1 MALPLLDIQSVSKR
15 FTDRINIFRKQ
26 EFYAVRNVSF
36 SLNHQETLAI
46 IGANGAGK
54 STLAKMLVG
63 ITEPTSGKLFLKDHE
78 LTYGD
83 YEFRA
88 KKIRMIF
95 QDPNDAFDPNYN
107 IGQILD
113 SPLRLA
119 TSLPEEK
126 RNERIFRTL
135 KLVGMYPEHALVPIK
150 HASNSQKQR
159 VALAR
164 ALILNPEIIII
175 DDTISTLDFSLRTQL
190 TNLMLNLQARLGIS
204 YIYVG
209 QHLGLIKHM
218 ADKLMVMDQGEVIE
232 YGATK
237 DILLNPQHPITIRLI
252 ESHFG
257 KRLTAEAWANH

>member
-1 MALPLLDIQSVSKR
+1 M
-15 FTDRINIFRKQ
+15 
-26 EFYAVRNVSF
+26 
-36 SLNHQETLAI
+36 
-46 IGANGAGK
+46 
-54 STLAKMLVG
+54 
-63 ITEPTSGKLFLKDHE
+63 
-78 LTYGD
+78 
-83 YEFRA
+83 
-88 KKIRMIF
+88 
-95 QDPNDAFDPNYN
+95 
-107 IGQILD
+107 
-113 SPLRLA
+113 
-119 TSLPEEK
+119 
-126 RNERIFRTL
+126 
-135 KLVGMYPEHALVPIK
+135 
-150 HASNSQKQR
+150 
-159 VALAR
+159 ALAR